1 MKKAASER
9 QFRIAAHENNFN
21 YIIAWSQEKNNDKN
35 YQS

>member
-9 QFRIAAHENNFN
+9 QFRIAANENKFN
-21 YIIAWSQEKNNDKN
+21 SIITWSQEKNNDKN